1 MNNFDLKKFLTENKL
16 TPSSKAVNE
25 VRQQDLKDEV
35 YRTLFD
41 GEEFSIRIKFMGIP
55 ERDGNEVYY
64 DHLRILISGIDD
76 DIEDLFPNRD
86 LLELKLLQA
95 IPDDAEREFLESEER
110 EANPEY
116 YNDPED

>member
-16 TPSSKAVNE
+16 TSSSKAVNE
-25 VRQQDLKDEV
+25 VRQQDLNDEA
-35 YRTLFD
+35 YATFFD
-41 GEEFSIRIKFMGIP
+41 GEEFTIRVKLMGLP

-64 DHLRILISGIDD
+64 DHLRILISGIDG

-95 IPDDAEREFLESEER
+95 IPDDAEREFLESEGR
-110 EANPEY
+110 EANPVR